1 MLDVIGSV
9 GKSGSAA
16 LPENQSASAAP
27 YLPTCAGCIA
37 RELGACPGY
46 GVKQQSGVRSVSQT
60 FPSRR
65 TILHQRELSDV
76 VPVICSGWATT
87 SLPTPHGKRQV
98 VAFLIAGDTASIN
111 YLFEP
116 CGGRVIEAVS
126 PVTCRKF
133 VRADLLSA
141 AANHPSFLSIVGK
154 TLAEERESRD
164 HLSFDLRRR
173 GAEARIAHFIHG
185 LHMRI
190 AKRGL
195 AKAGSFDFPLRQ
207 QQIADALGLTAVHV
221 CKVIS
226 RLRHARVIDLESR
239 RLKILDPK
247 ALALMA
253 EQ

>member
-1 MLDVIGSV
+1 MLDVVESTRKSNSSV
-9 GKSGSAA
+9 LPADQFAA
-16 LPENQSASAAP
+16 AS
-27 YLPTCAGCIA
+27 YLPTCAGCIP
-37 RELGACPGY
+37 REFGACPGY

-76 VPVICSGWATT
+76 VPVICSGWAAT

-98 VAFLIAGDTASIN
+98 VALLLAGDTASIN

-116 CGGRVIEAVS
+116 CSGRVIEAVS

-133 VRADLLSA
+133 RRADLLSA
-141 AANHPSFLSIVGK
+141 ASRHPSFLSIVGK
-154 TLAEERESRD
+154 ALTEERESRD
-164 HLSFDLRRR
+164 QMNFDLGRR

-185 LHMRI
+185 LHMRM

-195 AKAGSFDFPLRQ
+195 AKAGSFEFPLRQ

-226 RLRHARVIDLESR
+226 RMRNARMIELEGR

-247 ALALMA
+247 ALAFMA
-253 EQ
+253 DQ